1 VSYRELARAVPPPFL
16 LLGLVARLHYSITPI
31 GTLTLLYAATGSHTF
46 AGVATAAQSIAT
58 AAGGIGL
65 GALADRF
72 GPRAVGLTAATTH
85 AVCAGALVA
94 ASGGERPAMVA
105 AAIAMGLTQPAV
117 GPMARVHWARLLRA
131 RGQADLVPTALSY
144 ETVADEIG
152 FVVGPA
158 VAGLLTAAIGPVAP
172 LSAVAL
178 LSAGAATPFA
188 LFYARTAPPRRPAV
202 AARPQYG
209 PLVAMALAAAALGAV
224 FGAVQT
230 GVTSY
235 AAERAEPGGA
245 GLLYALL
252 AVGSSVAGI
261 AYAWLPSR
269 IRDTHR
275 YAGAAVGLLLGTT
288 VLAAGS
294 AWLPLAITVAGFSI
308 APYMISAYALAE
320 RLSGGRGTA
329 TTLMAVSAGG
339 PIGTAIAQAVAGR
352 VADAGGSA
360 AALVVAP
367 VAAGAALLVAVG
379 VLVGESAGPRTGPMP
394 PTCRA
399 G

>member
-1 VSYRELARAVPPPFL
+1 
-16 LLGLVARLHYSITPI
+16 
-31 GTLTLLYAATGSHTF
+31 
-46 AGVATAAQSIAT
+46 
-58 AAGGIGL
+58 
-65 GALADRF
+65 
-72 GPRAVGLTAATTH
+72 
-85 AVCAGALVA
+85 
-94 ASGGERPAMVA
+94 
-105 AAIAMGLTQPAV
+105 
-117 GPMARVHWARLLRA
+117 MARVHWARLLRA